1 MATLPAPP
9 QSTAFRSAALIAI
22 GCGVAAALVILGLI
36 GSLSIA
42 AAFLAAALLVTG
54 GLLAFR
60 RLFPPTAATALE
72 PDWSVARA
80 LAESSPDAIAVTD
93 RAGRLVCANDRYEAV
108 FGGFPTPPGLPFDA
122 TGVERLGNAGR
133 AAWRDG
139 GAAIDRLLINGTN
152 LSAQVSRAGEDENLL
167 VWRFHAAQGLDLAQT
182 MENLIAGATG
192 DRLGSAG
199 IMAALIKPDGR
210 IRAAN
215 RVLRARAMGHEEG
228 AIIGRDFAQ
237 FLITDAH
244 GMARFEREGL
254 TQNPLRVLQIPFLD
268 GEDAPMLVAL
278 IDEEENGHPAIGES
292 ASAHIKS
299 LVSLMPFGIAL
310 IGGDGRFLQMNDAF
324 ARAAAVDPQSPPIYP
339 GDLVVREDKGV
350 VADAIRRFAGGA
362 THSTDLAVRLK
373 DHPDEPV
380 ALSIAGARG
389 LGSSAVLLS
398 LKDNS
403 EETRLKREVAQAT
416 KMQAVGQLAGGVAH
430 DFNNILTAII
440 GHCDLMLMR
449 HSPGDSDYDDIQQIR
464 ANSNRAASLT
474 RQLLAFSRQQ
484 TLRPQV
490 LQLPDVISEV
500 SNLLKRLL
508 GETVTLTVKH
518 GRNLS
523 PVRADP
529 GQLEQVVVNL
539 AVNARDAMM
548 SKDPRGTGRL
558 AIQTYAVTASEVR
571 KLGSD
576 ILPAAD
582 YVVLEVADTGGGIPP
597 DILPKIFEP
606 FFTTKEVGKGTGL
619 GLSTVYGIVKQSG
632 GWIFAENV
640 KGGSKGGAGAVF
652 KIYLPVHTAGALA
665 EPTPARVVP
674 KEKPV
679 DLWGTGT
686 ILLVEDEDMV
696 RAVAERALTRQGY
709 TVLTAEHGEAALELL
724 AASARPDLL
733 ISDVMMP
740 LMDGPTM
747 VRHARARYPDL
758 PILFMSGYAE
768 ETIRKSIDLENVEF
782 LAKPFSVQ
790 ELAEATRAVLARAGA
805 VAK

>member
-1 MATLPAPP
+1 MAAMATLPATPTSP
-9 QSTAFRSAALIAI
+9 ATRSAALIAI
-22 GCGVAAALVILGLI
+22 GCGVAAALVILALVH
-36 GSLSIA
+36 SVSIA
-42 AAFLAAALLVTG
+42 AAFLAAALVGTG
-54 GLLAFR
+54 GLIAVR
-60 RLFPPTAATALE
+60 RLFPTRAGTALE
-72 PDWSVARA
+72 PDWSVART

-93 RAGRLVCANDRYEAV
+93 RAGRLVCANDRYEAL
-108 FGGFPTPPGLPFDA
+108 FAGFPTPPGLPFDA
-122 TGVERLGNAGR
+122 TGVERLGAAGR

-139 GAAIDRLLINGTN
+139 SATVDRLLIKGTA
-152 LSAQVSRAGEDENLL
+152 LSAQVTRAGGDDNLL
-167 VWRFHAAQGLDLAQT
+167 VWRLYAAQGLDLAQT

-199 IMAALIKPDGR
+199 IMAALINPDGR
-210 IRAAN
+210 VRAAN
-215 RVLRARAMGHEEG
+215 RVLRSRAMGHDEG
-228 AIIGRDFAQ
+228 AIVGRDFAR
-237 FLITDAH
+237 FLITDAQ

-254 TQNPLRVLQIPFLD
+254 TMNPLRVLQIPFLD

-278 IDEEENGHPAIGES
+278 IDEEEGHAAIGES

-299 LVSLMPFGIAL
+299 LVSLMPFGVAL
-310 IGGDGRFLQMNDAF
+310 IGADGRFLQMNDAF

-339 GDLVVREDKGV
+339 GDLLVREDKGV
-350 VADAIRRFAGGA
+350 VADAIRKFAGGA

-389 LGSSAVLLS
+389 LGDSAVLLS

-500 SNLLKRLL
+500 SQLLKRLL
-508 GETVTLTVKH
+508 GESVSLTVKH

-539 AVNARDAMM
+539 AVNARDAMIA
-548 SKDPRGTGRL
+548 KDSRGTGTL
-558 AIQTYAVTASEVR
+558 TIQTYAVTAAQVR

-582 YVVLEVADTGGGIPP
+582 YVVLEVSDTGGGIPP

-632 GWIFAENV
+632 GWIFADTI
-640 KGGSKGGAGAVF
+640 KGGVNGSGPPTGAVF
-652 KIYLPVHTAGALA
+652 TIYLPVHTAGALVEA
-665 EPTPARVVP
+665 TPARILP
-674 KEKPV
+674 REKPV

-724 AASARPDLL
+724 ASGPKPDLL

-747 VRHARARYPDL
+747 VRRARIRYPDL

-768 ETIRKSIDLENVEF
+768 ETIRKSIDLDNVAF

-790 ELAEATRAVLARAGA
+790 QLAEAAREVLGA
-805 VAK
+805 K

>member
-1 MATLPAPP
+1 MASPPAV
-9 QSTAFRSAALIAI
+9 SDHHTARSAALIA
-22 GCGVAAALVILGLI
+22 GGGGVAAALVVLGLI
-36 GSLSIA
+36 GNPVVA
-42 AAFLAAALLVTG
+42 GAFLATGLVVAGT
-54 GLLAFR
+54 LVAVR
-60 RLFPPTAATALE
+60 RLFPVTRGKPAE

-80 LAESSPDAIAVTD
+80 LASASPDAVAITD
-93 RAGRLVCANDRYEAV
+93 RAGRLICANDRYEELFA
-108 FGGFPTPPGLPFDA
+108 GFPTPPGLPIDDN
-122 TGVERLGNAGR
+122 GVDRLGGAGR

-139 GAAIDRLLINGTN
+139 TAHVERLLARGTP
-152 LSAQVSRAGEDENLL
+152 LSAFVERAGQAEDLL
-167 VWRFHAAQGLDLAQT
+167 VWRFRGAEGLDMAASV
-182 MENLIAGATG
+182 EGLIVGPTG

-199 IMAALIKPDGR
+199 IMTVLIGPEGR
-210 IRAAN
+210 IRSAN
-215 RVLRARAMGHEEG
+215 RVFRARAMGQDDG
-228 AIIGRDFAQ
+228 AASGRDFAR
-237 FLITDAH
+237 FLITDDH
-244 GMARFEREGL
+244 GQVRFEREGL
-254 TQNPLRVLQIPFLD
+254 GGVPLRVLQIPFLEGD
-268 GEDAPMLVAL
+268 DAPMLVAL
-278 IDEEENGHPAIGES
+278 LDEEASVATPAIGGN
-292 ASAHIKS
+292 ATAHVRS
-299 LVSLMPFGIAL
+299 LVSLMPFGMAL
-310 IGGDGRFLQMNDAF
+310 VDRDGRFIQMNDAF
-324 ARAAAVDPQSPPIYP
+324 ARAAQVDPHAPPLYP
-339 GDLVVREDKGV
+339 GDLLVREDKGV
-350 VADAIRRFAGGA
+350 VADAIRRFANGA

-389 LGSSAVLLS
+389 LGEAAVLLS
-398 LKDNS
+398 LKDNG

-449 HSPGDSDYDDIQQIR
+449 HTPGDSDYDDIQQIR

-518 GRNLS
+518 GRSLGA
-523 PVRADP
+523 VRADP

-548 SKDPRGTGRL
+548 AKGGGGILS
-558 AIQTYAVTASEVR
+558 IQTKGVSAAQVR
-571 KLGSD
+571 HMGND
-576 ILPAAD
+576 ILPIAD
-582 YVVLEVADTGGGIPP
+582 YVALEIADTGTGIPP
-597 DILPKIFEP
+597 EILPKIFEP

-632 GWIFAENV
+632 GYIFADNN
-640 KGGSKGGAGAVF
+640 KGGAGTTF
-652 KIYLPVHTAGALA
+652 TIFLPVHTATAA
-665 EPTPARVVP
+665 PEPVRPPVVV
-674 KEKPV
+674 KEKAS

-696 RAVAERALTRQGY
+696 RAIAERALVRQGY
-709 TVLTAEHGEAALELL
+709 TVLTAEHGEAALEVL
-724 AASARPDLL
+724 ARNDRPDLL

-740 LMDGPTM
+740 IMDGPTM
-747 VRHARARYPDL
+747 VRKARERYPDL

-768 ETIRKSIDLENVEF
+768 ETLRKSIDLDNVQF

-790 ELAEATRAVLARAGA
+790 QLAEAARTVLAS
-805 VAK
+805 K